1 MEKVIVDDVNR
12 VVEENSSTVK
22 VTVVELVVVVK
33 KVRVVVNV
41 IVAEND
47 WVDVA
52 NVVNSIKPV

>member
-41 IVAEND
+41 NVAEND

-52 NVVNSIKPV
+52 NVVNSMKPV

>member
-1 MEKVIVDDVNR
+1 MIVDDVNR